1 MAVADATINIVA
13 HDKTQKAFKSVDN
26 NLNRTSDALKGLAKR
41 FIFAAGAAGIGGF
54 VKQTINAADR
64 LDKLSKRLDIG
75 VSALSEYEHVANI
88 GGVTFETLTMG
99 MQRLTRRVAE
109 AAGGFGEAKGA
120 LRELGLDASELNK
133 LPLDQKFE
141 VVADALMGLTSES
154 DRVRLA
160 MKLFDSEG
168 VALIQTM
175 QGGAE
180 GIKKVRD
187 EARQLGLTI
196 SKETATA
203 AANFNDEMTNLT
215 GAIQGLANEAL
226 PTLLPLLTDTVDALK
241 GGIQFIKDWA
251 TEIKFVALAA
261 AELYLLRTITT
272 LIAGF
277 RAVVAT
283 TTITVRGLGVALS
296 GMLGGIPGI
305 LSIAATA
312 FLMFKDDVDKTT
324 ESISEQEQAISKLR
338 NEINALEL
346 DELEKLQIDLSKSIA
361 DTTEEIDFL
370 TEALEEVEKN
380 AQGAREAMQG
390 HQGSLEDTIKAA
402 AGLQTAIVE
411 SEKAFEDQNS
421 VVAVANTELLEH
433 QENLEKLKK
442 QLEIVKERIKELTTE
457 QKSGT
462 ETLTDYD
469 KELASFV
476 DSLKKAQVQTD
487 TLAEKNMLLDEMF
500 HNGSITAETYYEQID
515 KLNGSLYKADEASTE
530 LAEST
535 DTLKESIEG
544 FIDGVK
550 GSWETMWSDLF
561 TGKSTIKTFKD
572 FIDTIETMF
581 LQMLAKIAAQATWD
595 AIFGKLIPGAGGGGG
610 LDIGSIISG
619 IFSKIFTGGGGEK
632 GGITSAISSAIS
644 TITGGATGGTA
655 AGGIGSSIMSG
666 LGSIGTAIKGVFSSI
681 TSSITG
687 AGTAAGSGFVS
698 SVGSALS
705 AGAGILGPLAIAAF
719 GFAKISKK
727 KKELKAEFKSLMSDN
742 AITSR
747 LTTEKL
753 VGDYNVLGEHGG
765 RTYVQIGA
773 TAAKMY
779 EGIGMWSGKAFGL
792 QRFAMQ
798 EMKDEFGN
806 VIIRANNFN
815 ELMSILERQEPF
827 VKQAQDL
834 LDLHGP
840 SIIAKEGIELVNSEL
855 VRADQAFAQMGQSG
869 VNALMAVNTKSN
881 QYEQIMQRG
890 FVTATQMAQ
899 MGLEGFGQMSADVF
913 DIIVRG
919 VQDSEGAMNSLAEAA
934 QIAIDKG
941 RQAASLGGGGGGL
954 QHGGSFIV
962 GGGGGTDSQRVSF
975 MATPGERVTV
985 ETPNQQRA
993 SGSDGGNVVK
1003 ELRALRADLANVV
1016 AKPIVGAVSRGQLAM
1031 AGMGRH

>member
-1 MAVADATINIVA
+1 MKAAMAAATI
-13 HDKTQKAFKSVDN
+13 
-26 NLNRTSDALKGLAKR
+26 
-41 FIFAAGAAGIGGF
+41 
-54 VKQTINAADR
+54 
-64 LDKLSKRLDIG
+64 
-75 VSALSEYEHVANI
+75 
-88 GGVTFETLTMG
+88 
-99 MQRLTRRVAE
+99 
-109 AAGGFGEAKGA
+109 
-120 LRELGLDASELNK
+120 
-133 LPLDQKFE
+133 
-141 VVADALMGLTSES
+141 
-154 DRVRLA
+154 
-160 MKLFDSEG
+160 
-168 VALIQTM
+168 
-175 QGGAE
+175 
-180 GIKKVRD
+180 
-187 EARQLGLTI
+187 
-196 SKETATA
+196 TA
-203 AANFNDEMTNLT
+203 
-215 GAIQGLANEAL
+215 
-226 PTLLPLLTDTVDALK
+226 
-241 GGIQFIKDWA
+241 
-251 TEIKFVALAA
+251 
-261 AELYLLRTITT
+261 
-272 LIAGF
+272 
-277 RAVVAT
+277 
-283 TTITVRGLGVALS
+283 RGLGVAIS
-296 GMLGGIPGI
+296 GMLGGIPG
-305 LSIAATA
+305 LLTLAGTA
-312 FLMFKDDVDKTT
+312 FFYFGRDLDDSTKKLKDN
-324 ESISEQEQAISKLR
+324 EQAISDLR
-338 NEINALEL
+338 YEYTQFSKIQLTDSISRITGEMK
-346 DELEKLQIDLSKSIA
+346 KLQSSI
-361 DTTEEIDFL
+361 
-370 TEALEEVEKN
+370 
-380 AQGAREAMQG
+380 
-390 HQGSLEDTIKAA
+390 
-402 AGLQTAIVE
+402 E
-411 SEKAFEDQNS
+411 SAK
-421 VVAVANTELLEH
+421 
-433 QENLEKLKK
+433 
-442 QLEIVKERIKELTTE
+442 
-457 QKSGT
+457 
-462 ETLTDYD
+462 
-469 KELASFV
+469 KELANLTSEVVTGDEAMEGLQNVLENTTRDELKQMEDAFADLGIELEIAEEALKNLEEAQNAASRSMTV
-476 DSLKKAQVQTD
+476 AEDQTQKAKTAMDKYAESLEN
-487 TLAEKNMLLDEMF
+487 AEFEASLFFDKQEMLDEMF
-500 HNGSITAETYYEQID
+500 RQGKISSDVYTKAID
-515 KLNGSLYKADEASTE
+515 KLAESVFSADEASTE

-535 DTLKESIEG
+535 DTLKESIDG
-544 FIDGVK
+544 FIDGAK

-595 AIFGKLIPGAGGGGG
+595 AIFGKLIPGAGSGGG

-619 IFSKIFTGGGGEK
+619 IFSKIFKSGSGGAETYIPDLAGNIMLPGGG
-632 GGITSAISSAIS
+632 
-644 TITGGATGGTA
+644 
-655 AGGIGSSIMSG
+655 GGIGSSIMSG
-666 LGSIGTAIKGVFSSI
+666 LGSIGTAIKNVFSSI
-681 TSSITG
+681 TSSITT

-719 GFAKISKK
+719 GFAKISKAK
-727 KKELKAEFKSLMSDN
+727 KQLKAEFKSLMSDN

-779 EGIGMWSGKAFGL
+779 DSVGMWSSKAFGL

-815 ELMSILERQEPF
+815 ELMAILERQEPF

-840 SIIAKEGIELVNSEL
+840 AVIAKEGIELVNGEL

-881 QYEQIMQRG
+881 QYQTIMQKG

-899 MGLEGFGQMSADVF
+899 MGLEGFGNMSADVF

-941 RQAASLGGGGGGL
+941 RQAASFGGGGGGL

-962 GGGGGTDSQRVSF
+962 GGGGGTDSQRVAF

-993 SGSDGGNVVK
+993 SGSDGGGVVK